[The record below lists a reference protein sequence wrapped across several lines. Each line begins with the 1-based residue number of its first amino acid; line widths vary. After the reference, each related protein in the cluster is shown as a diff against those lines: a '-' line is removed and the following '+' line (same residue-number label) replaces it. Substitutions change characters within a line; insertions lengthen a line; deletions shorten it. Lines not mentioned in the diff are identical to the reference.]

1 MDRRAAPEQH
11 WLQRHQVSASDR
23 STQAGE
29 HPARGSRPTA
39 ALPPEDAAA
48 FAAHLRR
55 SRRRRDQ
62 RKPQGQTVEAI
73 LLDDNQAAALF
84 NISPEQFRKAQRA
97 AWFTARAVA
106 FSPKCKRWI
115 PDELVAQ
122 VAHMPRRAAP

>member
-1 MDRRAAPEQH
+1 MTRGTT
-11 WLQRHQVSASDR
+11 RHAV
-23 STQAGE
+23 
-29 HPARGSRPTA
+29 A
-39 ALPPEDAAA
+39 ALKPDEAQA

-62 RKPQGQTVEAI
+62 RKPQGQAVEAI
-73 LLDDNQAAALF
+73 LLDDHQAAALF
-84 NISPEQFRKAQRA
+84 NISLEQFRKAQRA